1 MSLVALGLAAN
12 LVSGAV
18 PARIPAPYP
27 SGNPLVTAVTPR
39 AEFEGPSQTDF
50 LNGNSTLGAGPLGS
64 AQIAVGPEDILLVA
78 NSSIW
83 RLPNGNAPGVIP
95 TGLNP
100 GAQLIG
106 GQPFG
111 AQRVFL
117 DNWIGE
123 QPLGHLCPTGAPRA
137 EPPDVLVDSTNIRNA
152 ITCQFDNASVVYDQM
167 HGRFL
172 VLFTVVD
179 TGLTPTQSG
188 GFQLTRPRKAS
199 WVILVSRYAVL
210 LDQAVFQGTQPSTPG
225 INPNAVGTSAFVTP
239 TPSTSSNTGNVN
251 TNLWGILYGNSLDKR
266 SNSGNSGFDGFGSDL
281 DFPATNGDNVG
292 VGNINSLPAFTTGA
306 ITTLNAFDCSPGA
319 VAATQTS
326 PRTACYFPTSARLGV
341 DNDTVTIASAV
352 VNTNINPQD
361 LGLIYNP
368 VIGGPDPYQTPG
380 FAGTRIRVIKKTAL
394 YIKIFPP
401 TPAPLV
407 AGNQYG
413 VATARPNGDYYDLF
427 TSPADDGQPVDNTIG
442 FSSGPAMPFTA
453 LASTDPC
460 LADSIYQGSGT
471 FLTRC
476 TPIFYEPAHLRGR
489 AMATYSNLPV
499 GGPTGVGPT
508 QSSQTYLLGA
518 ASYDANQTGAT
529 QFLYVQGIRELYGF
543 GTQPANAFGPVPFYP
558 VLQNQNVTN
567 TNTGIGLPTS
577 VPVNYYANAVPA
589 VQQTYRSGGAA
600 PQLFVGDARPHVVIF
615 REGHLYDARVVN
627 SAAAPFF
634 GLAFKPE
641 SVLPPNQGQF
651 AGGAGNPLSTTVAYE
666 IVQKLSAG
674 TATPASTVYQTK
686 WQNQTAFAPMFD
698 VPANVD
704 TFGVG
709 NPINGLPF
717 LEKLFVGTTYPPL
730 AGLPDTSFNTAPGG
744 TPAALQADFVGG
756 DPRSRETFGSSGVA
770 STQLPQMANCYSDAL
785 SQGAPASGVA
795 NNPFAW
801 VSLFDTRCGQ
811 DASDFNPI
819 LRDPRSGVLSATYAL
834 AVRGGEAVD
843 PNDGSLWNFGA
854 YAQKRDSGVA
864 SLAHFGTF
872 AANYKLSF
880 PLTDAYN
887 NSTVLFNDV
896 APGGVPIPEF
906 NYIQMAVNLG
916 FTPSSFTGG
925 GCTAAGIPITPPN
938 VTCIPFP
945 GVNAVLYPTIPGGV
959 TAPGAAPANGSFG
972 PNDQITRREM
982 AYWIVKGQMDEAA
995 ITAYLTNSFAL
1006 TGAAG
1011 ITGTSFAD
1019 VPTTDPGF
1027 KYIEVMARRGYTSGC
1042 AAGIARRYC
1051 PDFISTRRDLAAF
1064 IIRAKFSN
1072 VFASVL
1078 SGCAFSFVN
1087 GTTSPAS
1094 TLFPPALT
1102 TNCAVNG
1109 DNFGLFVT
1117 GLTYFSDNPQ
1127 VTGNDWYPFVQKM
1140 RELRIT
1146 NGTFLG
1152 ATNDGRN
1159 GTYALGVTTGVP
1171 PIGDPGN
1178 LLRKQIASFVMR
1190 AFFF

>member
-1 MSLVALGLAAN
+1 
-12 LVSGAV
+12 
-18 PARIPAPYP
+18 
-27 SGNPLVTAVTPR
+27 
-39 AEFEGPSQTDF
+39 
-50 LNGNSTLGAGPLGS
+50 
-64 AQIAVGPEDILLVA
+64 
-78 NSSIW
+78 
-83 RLPNGNAPGVIP
+83 
-95 TGLNP
+95 
-100 GAQLIG
+100 
-106 GQPFG
+106 
-111 AQRVFL
+111 
-117 DNWIGE
+117 
-123 QPLGHLCPTGAPRA
+123 
-137 EPPDVLVDSTNIRNA
+137 
-152 ITCQFDNASVVYDQM
+152 
-167 HGRFL
+167 
-172 VLFTVVD
+172 
-179 TGLTPTQSG
+179 
-188 GFQLTRPRKAS
+188 
-199 WVILVSRYAVL
+199 
-210 LDQAVFQGTQPSTPG
+210 
-225 INPNAVGTSAFVTP
+225 
-239 TPSTSSNTGNVN
+239 
-251 TNLWGILYGNSLDKR
+251 
-266 SNSGNSGFDGFGSDL
+266 
-281 DFPATNGDNVG
+281 
-292 VGNINSLPAFTTGA
+292 
-306 ITTLNAFDCSPGA
+306 
-319 VAATQTS
+319 
-326 PRTACYFPTSARLGV
+326 
-341 DNDTVTIASAV
+341 
-352 VNTNINPQD
+352 
-361 LGLIYNP
+361 
-368 VIGGPDPYQTPG
+368 
-380 FAGTRIRVIKKTAL
+380 
-394 YIKIFPP
+394 
-401 TPAPLV
+401 
-407 AGNQYG
+407 
-413 VATARPNGDYYDLF
+413 
-427 TSPADDGQPVDNTIG
+427 
-442 FSSGPAMPFTA
+442 
-453 LASTDPC
+453 
-460 LADSIYQGSGT
+460 
-471 FLTRC
+471 
-476 TPIFYEPAHLRGR
+476 
-489 AMATYSNLPV
+489 
-499 GGPTGVGPT
+499 
-508 QSSQTYLLGA
+508 
-518 ASYDANQTGAT
+518 
-529 QFLYVQGIRELYGF
+529 
-543 GTQPANAFGPVPFYP
+543 
-558 VLQNQNVTN
+558 
-567 TNTGIGLPTS
+567 
-577 VPVNYYANAVPA
+577 
-589 VQQTYRSGGAA
+589 
-600 PQLFVGDARPHVVIF
+600 
-615 REGHLYDARVVN
+615 
-627 SAAAPFF
+627 
-634 GLAFKPE
+634 
-641 SVLPPNQGQF
+641 
-651 AGGAGNPLSTTVAYE
+651 
-666 IVQKLSAG
+666 
-674 TATPASTVYQTK
+674 
-686 WQNQTAFAPMFD
+686 
-698 VPANVD
+698 
-704 TFGVG
+704 
-709 NPINGLPF
+709 
-717 LEKLFVGTTYPPL
+717 
-730 AGLPDTSFNTAPGG
+730 
-744 TPAALQADFVGG
+744 
-756 DPRSRETFGSSGVA
+756 
-770 STQLPQMANCYSDAL
+770 LPQMANCYSDAL
-785 SQGAPASGVA
+785 SQGAPASGVT

-1152 ATNDGRN
+1152 AANDGRN

>member
-1 MSLVALGLAAN
+1 MKRLSWSKLFTLAALVSLGLAAN
-12 LVSGAV
+12 IASAAV

-27 SGNPLVTAVTPR
+27 TANPLVTPSTPR
-39 AEFEGPSQTDF
+39 AEFEGPSQVDF

-100 GAQLIG
+100 GAQLTG

-137 EPPDVLVDSTNIRNA
+137 EAPDVLADPGNSRNA
-152 ITCQFDNASVVYDQM
+152 TTCQFDNATVVYDQM
-167 HGRFL
+167 QGRFL

-179 TGLTPTQSG
+179 TGLTANNTGAYS
-188 GFQLTRPRKAS
+188 LTRPRKAS
-199 WVILVSRYAVL
+199 WVLLVSRYAVL
-210 LDQAVFQGTQPSTPG
+210 LDQAVFQGTEATTPVTP
-225 INPNAVGTSAFVTP
+225 PNAVGTSAFVTP
-239 TPSTSSNTGNVN
+239 TPSTTSNTGNVN
-251 TNLWGILYGNSLDKR
+251 TNLWAIIYGNSLGTQ
-266 SNSGNSGFDGFGSDL
+266 SNSGTLDGFGSDL
-281 DFPATNGDNVG
+281 AFPATPGNGELVG

-306 ITTLNAFDCSPGA
+306 INTLNAFDCSAGA
-319 VAATQTS
+319 VYATQTVG
-326 PRTACYFPTSARLGV
+326 TKVCYFPTSARLGV

-352 VNTNINPQD
+352 VNTNINGAD
-361 LGLIYNP
+361 LSLSYNP
-368 VIGGPDPYQTPG
+368 LTAGGAQTFPA

-401 TPAPLV
+401 TTTSLV
-407 AGNQYG
+407 AGNQFAG
-413 VATARPNGDYYDLF
+413 VGGQPGTAASRPSGDYYDLF
-427 TSPADDGQPVDNTIG
+427 SSPGNNGQPVNNTIG
-442 FSSGPAMPFTA
+442 TNAGPPMPFTA
-453 LASTDPC
+453 VASDGPC
-460 LADSIYQGSGT
+460 NVGIGQGFGGGT
-471 FLTRC
+471 TRC
-476 TPIFYEPAHLRGR
+476 APVFYEPAHLRGR

-499 GGPTGVGPT
+499 GGPNATGPT
-508 QSSQTYLLGA
+508 QSSQTYLVGSI
-518 ASYDANQTGAT
+518 SYDGTST
-529 QFLYVQGIRELYGF
+529 QYLYLQGVRELYGF
-543 GTQPANAFGPVPFYP
+543 NTQPANAFGPVPFYP
-558 VLQNQNVTN
+558 VLQNQNV
-567 TNTGIGLPTS
+567 ITS
-577 VPVNYYANAVPA
+577 DLGQGFPSSFTVNYYRNPA
-589 VQQTYRSGGAA
+589 TAPQQNYRNSGGAA
-600 PQLFVGDARPHVVIF
+600 PNLFVGDARPHAVIF
-615 REGHLYDARVVN
+615 REGHLYDARVI
-627 SAAAPFF
+627 SAVFP
-634 GLAFKPE
+634 G
-641 SVLPPNQGQF
+641 QGQF
-651 AGGAGNPLSTTVAYE
+651 PGGTGTPLSTTVAYE
-666 IVQKLSAG
+666 IVQKLGAG
-674 TATPASTVYQTK
+674 PTTVASTVYQTN

-730 AGLPDTSFNTAPGG
+730 AGLPDTSYNAAPGG
-744 TPAALQADFVGG
+744 TPVALQADFVGG

-785 SQGAPASGVA
+785 SPGAPASGVA
-795 NNPFAW
+795 NNPLAW

-811 DASDFNPI
+811 DVSDINPV
-819 LRDPRSGVLSATYAL
+819 LRDPRSGNLGAQYAL
-834 AVRGGEAVD
+834 AFRGGEAVD

-854 YAQKRDSGVA
+854 YAQKRDSGA
-864 SLAHFGTF
+864 AALAHFGTF

-906 NYIQMAVNLG
+906 TYIQMAVNLG

-925 GCTAAGIPITPPN
+925 GCTAAGTPITPPN
-938 VTCIPFP
+938 VTCIPFAP
-945 GVNAVLYPTIPGGV
+945 VNTVDYPTIPAGV
-959 TAPGAAPANGSFG
+959 TAPGAAPAAGSFG

-1011 ITGTSFAD
+1011 LTGTSFAD

-1042 AAGIARRYC
+1042 AAGVARRYC

-1078 SGCAFSFVN
+1078 SGCAFTFVN
-1087 GTTSPAS
+1087 GTTSPTS

-1102 TNCAVNG
+1102 TNCNVNG

-1127 VTGNDWYPFVQKM
+1127 VTGNDWYPFIQKM

-1152 ATNDGRN
+1152 VNADGRN
-1159 GTYALGVTTGVP
+1159 GTYSLGVTVGVP